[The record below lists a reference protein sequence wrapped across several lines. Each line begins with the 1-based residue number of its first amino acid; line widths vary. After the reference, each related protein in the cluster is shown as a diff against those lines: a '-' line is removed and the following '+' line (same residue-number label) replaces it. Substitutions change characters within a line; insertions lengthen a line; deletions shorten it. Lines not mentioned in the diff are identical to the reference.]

1 MSVSSLHPVSHVT
14 CAGGNGDSIYSRLMA
29 AVGRPDMGA
38 QNPDYAT
45 NSQRCQREMEIYQ
58 VRSPSGSS
66 PTQMFSQSVAAKS
79 ASA

>member
-1 MSVSSLHPVSHVT
+1 MAGANLQSVRHVM

-29 AVGRPDMGA
+29 AVGRPDMAA

-58 VRSPSGSS
+58 VCLPSCSLS
-66 PTQMFSQSVAAKS
+66 TKMFSCGSQECFCMT
-79 ASA
+79 